1 MVKSLNQIHQVAN
14 MNEYNPDPA
23 AKKVKYIASIIYL
36 LVFAFLVGGS
46 YINQQQQ
53 ASVQTND
60 EELVVI
66 WPETKVTHNK

>member
-1 MVKSLNQIHQVAN
+1 MVESLNQIHQIAN

-46 YINQQQQ
+46 YINQQQET
-53 ASVQTND
+53 SIQTND
-60 EELVVI
+60 EELIVI
-66 WPETKVTHNK
+66 LPAAN

>member
-1 MVKSLNQIHQVAN
+1 MVESLNQIHQVAN

-46 YINQQQQ
+46 YINQQQETPI
-53 ASVQTND
+53 QTND
-60 EELVVI
+60 KNPVVI
-66 WPETKVTHNK
+66 WPEVN